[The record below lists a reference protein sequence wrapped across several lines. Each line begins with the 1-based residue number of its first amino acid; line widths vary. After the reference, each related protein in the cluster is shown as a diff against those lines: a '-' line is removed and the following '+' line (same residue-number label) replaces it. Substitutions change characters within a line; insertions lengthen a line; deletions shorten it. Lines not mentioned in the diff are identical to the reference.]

1 MNCFI
6 ASAFDHDD
14 IDAIYDEVICPVLAE
29 LRIRPLRVDRVE
41 HNDDIDKRIFQLLD
55 QSQLCIADLTHARP
69 SVYYEAGYAFGT
81 GKPVIYLARSDH
93 FRSHPDDPAGNL
105 RVHFDLQMKNI
116 IQWTEPNETLK
127 KRLRS
132 RLQHVLRPILR
143 NLKDEQAKSDACSR
157 FEALSQN
164 EKLLN
169 VITKGQNLLY
179 SRGFKK
185 GPLRDVG
192 PLRHHPY
199 QRHLLQNYKDELID
213 IHLLAFQGINK
224 SSLAGVSWLWH
235 DTPLTY
241 EQALS
246 VHRIKSFCLIGS
258 LRVSRHQALAALLPS
273 WTPIENG
280 IFRIDREK
288 NFSDYKNGKKEKL
301 ELEHTITMIFIDSI
315 QSEDD
320 FMDRLRNI
328 LDSIFKG

>member
-14 IDAIYDEVICPVLAE
+14 IDAIYDEVICPVLEE

-93 FRSHPDDPAGNL
+93 FRAHPGDPTGNL

-132 RLQHVLRPILR
+132 RLRHVLRPMLR
-143 NLKDEQAKSDACSR
+143 NLKDEQAKSDVRSR
-157 FEALSQN
+157 FGALSQN
-164 EKLLN
+164 EKLHN
-169 VITKGQNLLY
+169 IIIKGQNLLY

-185 GPLRDVG
+185 SLLMNIGLLREY
-192 PLRHHPY
+192 PY
-199 QRHLLQNYKDELID
+199 QRHLLQNYKHELID
-213 IHLLAFQGINK
+213 IYLLAFQGINK
-224 SSLAGVSWLWH
+224 GSLKGVSWLWH
-235 DTPLTY
+235 DPSLTY
-241 EQALS
+241 EKALS
-246 VHRIKSFCLIGS
+246 VHRIKSFCIIGS
-258 LRVSRHQALAALLPS
+258 LQVSRNQSVAALLPS

-280 IFRIDREK
+280 VFRLDQEK
-288 NFSDYKNGKKEKL
+288 NFSNYKNGKRQTL
-301 ELEHTITMIFIDSI
+301 ELEQTINMVFIDGI

-320 FMDRLRNI
+320 FIDRLRNVI
-328 LDSIFKG
+328 DSIFKG